1 MKTNEIKIKPRT
13 VEEILAKLEE
23 MQELERWVK
32 DVIADKTDIN
42 KIQESQVTLSIIEA
56 YISALHFCLGIN
68 DEKKEREKER
78 EKERQKGKWWTNN
91 NGK

>member
-23 MQELERWVK
+23 MQELQRWVK

-68 DEKKEREKER
+68 DEKKEREKDR
-78 EKERQKGKWWTNN
+78 EKGKWWTNN